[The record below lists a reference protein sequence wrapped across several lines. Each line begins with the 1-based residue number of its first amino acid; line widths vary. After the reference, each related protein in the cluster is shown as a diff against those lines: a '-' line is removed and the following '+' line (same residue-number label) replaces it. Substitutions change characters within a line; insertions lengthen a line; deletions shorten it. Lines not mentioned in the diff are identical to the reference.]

1 MATVHAYTPDG
12 IYYEC
17 AANGKKYTG
26 EEWHAYC
33 AANKNTDCVVAEYF
47 GFKWNVHDVCINAHI
62 TDIFFES
69 WNCCLQIKTAQ
80 RKDGTWTYGH
90 NYSGITDCEEG
101 GGCGCWYD
109 GTTHKTEEDAIL
121 ANLEWFKT
129 RKNNVPKIQNAI
141 NKAIFDRKCKQLTLF

>member
-109 GTTHKTEEDAIL
+109 GATYKTEEDAIL